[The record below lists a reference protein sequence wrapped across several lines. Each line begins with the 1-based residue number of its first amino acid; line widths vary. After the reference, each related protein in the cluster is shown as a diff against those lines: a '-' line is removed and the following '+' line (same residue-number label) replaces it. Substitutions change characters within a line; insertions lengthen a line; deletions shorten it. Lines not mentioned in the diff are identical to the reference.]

1 LGNAAIMPAKM
12 PARSPSS
19 IDVVVGRNVRIRRLD
34 KGLSQAEL
42 ASRLGVTFQ
51 QVQRYEAGGNRIG
64 SGRLVKVAAIL
75 GVPVAALFQ
84 GVEGVQHAVSLLSL
98 IADPRAFRLAHAF
111 AAIEDGVERLSIV
124 KLVEK
129 IAAAVAPPKQRRR

>member
-1 LGNAAIMPAKM
+1 MPAKM

-19 IDVVVGRNVRIRRLD
+19 IDVVVGHNVRIWRVAR
-34 KGLSQAEL
+34 GLSQVEL

-51 QVQRYEAGGNRIG
+51 QVQKYEVGGNRIG

>member
-1 LGNAAIMPAKM
+1 MPAKM